1 MNRHMASHENELS
14 PRSDAND
21 DDIELSPRNDEN
33 AAVNVVVVNNNGNV
47 INNVVYSED
56 EPLKIRIPKKF
67 VNFASPIKDD
77 DHFVASPKLS
87 NG

>member
-1 MNRHMASHENELS
+1 MASHENELS
-14 PRSDAND
+14 PRHADV
-21 DDIELSPRNDEN
+21 EMSPKNDEN
-33 AAVNVVVVNNNGNV
+33 AAVNVVVNNSNLSNSNV

-77 DHFVASPKLS
+77 ENFCPSPKLS